1 MTCTPGTLQ
10 NCSDKTNDPYGYPE
24 QLAMYV
30 TKWVAGAKNTYGLD
44 IDYIGSWN
52 ERAYN
57 IPYLKQLRASLD
69 AANFSNTKIIAP
81 DSGWDIARD
90 ILADPGL
97 ASAVHGIGA
106 HYPGMHSSSDAVA
119 TGKPLWASE
128 DDSVSFCASSAPA
141 TPPPPPRHRPAPPP
155 TPHAP
160 PAPLQTYDN
169 DVGAEC
175 WARIIN
181 RNYVLGAS
189 AHAGGR
195 IARARTHTLTHT
207 RPPHAPLNEGNMT
220 STINWQVAFSAAP
233 LPPACKPPHAPA
245 PLPLPFPPFSGTW
258 SPPT

>member
-1 MTCTPGTLQ
+1 MPFLRRPALHPLRTARLLIFCHSPHTPAAPARRAYPQWVTCSPGTLQ

-81 DSGWDIARD
+81 DSGWDIAHD
-90 ILADPGL
+90 ILADPAL

-106 HYPGMHSSSDAVA
+106 HYPGQHSTSDAVA

-128 DDSVSFCASSAPA
+128 DDSVSF
-141 TPPPPPRHRPAPPP
+141 
-155 TPHAP
+155 
-160 PAPLQTYDN
+160 
-169 DVGAEC
+169 
-175 WARIIN
+175 W
-181 RNYVLGAS
+181 
-189 AHAGGR
+189 
-195 IARARTHTLTHT
+195 
-207 RPPHAPLNEGNMT
+207 
-220 STINWQVAFSAAP
+220 
-233 LPPACKPPHAPA
+233 
-245 PLPLPFPPFSGTW
+245 
-258 SPPT
+258 